1 MFTTPFD
8 KARAAIASAQADKA
22 EANAK
27 PAIDAMK
34 AVVAAVEAAKA
45 QDLIKQ
51 AAAKAMAVAHWK
63 KIENTMEEALEHA
76 GISGIDAQI
85 DENGFCRLFGQV
97 ASEDDNQ
104 TATAMAEQFAV
115 TGLDS
120 QLVVVPPP
128 PQEMDATA
136 EELAHIDQPVKYT
149 VKAGESWWGIAQ
161 RVYSDGLLWKSLKA
175 ANNNPKMIHPGTEIT
190 LPPKANLSR

>member
-8 KARAAIASAQADKA
+8 KARAAITAAQAGKA
-22 EANAK
+22 EADAK
-27 PAIDAMK
+27 PAVDAMK

-85 DENGFCRLFGQV
+85 DEHGFCRLFGQV
-97 ASEDDNQ
+97 GSEEDSQ

-120 QLVVVPPP
+120 QLLVVPV
-128 PQEMDATA
+128 PQEMAATT
-136 EELAHIDQPVKYT
+136 EELKAIDEPVKYT
-149 VKAGESWWGIAQ
+149 VKAGESWWGIAA
-161 RVYSDGLLWKSLKA
+161 RVYGDGLLWKSLKA

-190 LPPKANLSR
+190 LPPKATLSR